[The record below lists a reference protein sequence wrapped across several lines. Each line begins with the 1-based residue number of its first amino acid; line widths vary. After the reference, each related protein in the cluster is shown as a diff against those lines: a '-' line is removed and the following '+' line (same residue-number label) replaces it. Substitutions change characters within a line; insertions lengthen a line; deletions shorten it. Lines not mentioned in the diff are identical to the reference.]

1 MTQSDLDL
9 AYRVSR
15 FMFWFYLTGPFTVGC
30 IYGASRYL
38 DLLNI
43 RFFVYL
49 FYFLF
54 PANVFLYGVN
64 DYWDME
70 TDLLNPKKDEKEHR
84 VRLDERKRLAR
95 ILQTVTLFSLLL
107 VPFMQGMGERVIFIV
122 FLFLS
127 HQYSAKPLRF
137 KERPILD
144 SASNMLYIL
153 PGVFA
158 YYWVTG
164 SLPPSIII
172 LAGLLHTYAM
182 HLFSAIPDIEYDEE
196 TGITT
201 TAVLLGRKASLILCL
216 LAWSGLSAIS
226 ILVVGVSPF
235 RYLPLVYPMIV
246 LNLLVRDQNVESVYW
261 YYPYI
266 NIGLGGLMFLLEA
279 VKTPWG

>member
-1 MTQSDLDL
+1 MSLRDLDL

-15 FMFWFYLTGPFTVGC
+15 FRFWFYITGPYTVGC

-38 DLLNI
+38 DLLNL
-43 RFFVYL
+43 RFFVYF

-70 TDLLNPKKDEKEHR
+70 TDLLNPKKDGREHR
-84 VRLDERKRLAR
+84 ISEEEKKRLAV
-95 ILQTVTLFSLLL
+95 ILQAITALSIVLI
-107 VPFMQGMGERVIFIV
+107 PFMQSMGERIIFIL

-137 KERPILD
+137 KEKPILD
-144 SASNMLYIL
+144 SASNVLYIL

-158 YYWVTG
+158 YYWITG
-164 SLPPSIII
+164 RLPPLLIL
-172 LAGLLHTYAM
+172 LAGFLHTYAM
-182 HLFSAIPDIEYDEE
+182 HIFSAIPDIEYDEE

-201 TAVLLGRKASLILCL
+201 TAVLLGRKASLIICF
-216 LAWSGLSAIS
+216 LAWGGLSAIV
-226 ILVVGVSPF
+226 ILAGGGSP
-235 RYLPLVYPMIV
+235 LSLLSLVYPLMV
-246 LNLLVRDQNVESVYW
+246 LNVLFRNLKVESVYW
-261 YYPYI
+261 YYPYL

-279 VKTPWG
+279 IKTPWG

>member
-1 MTQSDLDL
+1 MSLRDLDL

-15 FMFWFYLTGPFTVGC
+15 FRFWFYLTGPYTVGC
-30 IYGASRYL
+30 IYGASSYL
-38 DLLNI
+38 DLLNL
-43 RFFVYL
+43 RFFVYF

-70 TDLLNPKKDEKEHR
+70 TDLLNPKKDGREHR
-84 VRLDERKRLAR
+84 ISEEEKKRLAV
-95 ILQTVTLFSLLL
+95 ILQAITVLSIFLI
-107 VPFMQGMGERVIFIV
+107 PFMQSIGERIIFIL

-137 KERPILD
+137 KEKPILD
-144 SASNMLYIL
+144 SASNVLYIL

-158 YYWVTG
+158 YYWITG
-164 SLPPSIII
+164 RLPPLLIL
-172 LAGLLHTYAM
+172 LAGFLHTYAM

-201 TAVLLGRKASLILCL
+201 TAVLLGRKDSLIICL
-216 LAWSGLSAIS
+216 LAWGGLSAIV
-226 ILVVGVSPF
+226 ILAGGGSP
-235 RYLPLVYPMIV
+235 LSLLSLVYLLMV
-246 LNLLVRDQNVESVYW
+246 LNVLIRNLKVESVYW
-261 YYPYI
+261 YYPYL

-279 VKTPWG
+279 IKTPWG

>member
-1 MTQSDLDL
+1 MSQRDLNL

-15 FMFWFYLTGPFTVGC
+15 FRFWFYITGPYTVGC

-38 DLLNI
+38 DLLNL
-43 RFFVYL
+43 RFFVYF

-70 TDLLNPKKDEKEHR
+70 TDLLNPKKDGREHR
-84 VRLDERKRLAR
+84 ISEEEKKRLAV
-95 ILQTVTLFSLLL
+95 ILQAITVLSIVLI
-107 VPFMQGMGERVIFIV
+107 PFMQSMGERIIFIL

-137 KERPILD
+137 KEKPILD
-144 SASNMLYIL
+144 SASNVLYIL

-158 YYWVTG
+158 YYWITG
-164 SLPPSIII
+164 RLPPLLIL
-172 LAGLLHTYAM
+172 LAGFLHTYAM
-182 HLFSAIPDIEYDEE
+182 HIFSAIPDIEYDEE

-201 TAVLLGRKASLILCL
+201 TAVLLGRKASLIICL
-216 LAWSGLSAIS
+216 LAWGGLSAIV
-226 ILVVGVSPF
+226 ILAGGGSP
-235 RYLPLVYPMIV
+235 LSLLSLVYPLMV
-246 LNLLVRDQNVESVYW
+246 LNVLIRNLKVESVYW
-261 YYPYI
+261 YYPYL

-279 VKTPWG
+279 IKTPWG

>member
-15 FMFWFYLTGPFTVGC
+15 FRFWFYLTGPFTVGC
-30 IYGASRYL
+30 IYGAQRYL

-54 PANVFLYGVN
+54 PTNVFLYGVN

-70 TDLLNPKKDEKEHR
+70 TDKLNPKKDEKEQR
-84 VRLDERKRLAR
+84 IGAEERKRLAR
-95 ILQTVTLFSLLL
+95 ILQAVSVLSLLL
-107 VPFMQGMGERVIFIV
+107 IPFMQSNGERVILLV

-144 SASNMLYIL
+144 SASNVLYIM

-164 SLPPSIII
+164 NLPPTVIL
-172 LAGLLHTYAM
+172 LAGFLHSYAM
-182 HLFSAIPDIEYDEE
+182 HLFSAIPDIEYDKE

-201 TAVLLGRKASLILCL
+201 TAVLLGRNLSLIICL
-216 LAWSGLSAIS
+216 LAWLGLSIIT
-226 ILVVGVSPF
+226 ILVGGASTF
-235 RYLPLVYPMIV
+235 RFLPLVYPLMV
-246 LNLLVRDQNVESVYW
+246 LNLLIRGLKVDSVYW

-279 VKTPWG
+279 IKTPWS

>member
-9 AYRVSR
+9 AYSVSR
-15 FMFWFYLTGPFTVGC
+15 FRFWFYLTGPFTVGC

-38 DLLNI
+38 DLLNL

-49 FYFLF
+49 FYFLV

-84 VRLDERKRLAR
+84 VGLEEKKRLTR
-95 ILQTVTLFSLLL
+95 ILQAVALFSLFL
-107 VPFMQGMGERVIFIV
+107 VPFMQSMGERLIFTF

-144 SASNMLYIL
+144 SASNVLYIM

-164 SLPPSIII
+164 HLPPGVIL
-172 LAGLLHTYAM
+172 LAGFLHTYAM
-182 HLFSAIPDIEYDEE
+182 HLFSAIPDIEYDKE
-196 TGITT
+196 TGITS
-201 TAVLLGRKASLILCL
+201 TAVLLGRNASLILCL
-216 LAWSGLSAIS
+216 LAWSGLSAIT
-226 ILVVGVSPF
+226 IIVGGVSPF
-235 RYLPLVYPMIV
+235 RFLPLVYPLMV
-246 LNLLVRDQNVESVYW
+246 LNLLIRDQKVESVYW

-279 VKTPWG
+279 VKTPWS

>member
-15 FMFWFYLTGPFTVGC
+15 FRFWFYLTGPFTVGC
-30 IYGASRYL
+30 IYGAQRYL
-38 DLLNI
+38 ALLNL

-70 TDLLNPKKDEKEHR
+70 TDQLNPKKDEKEHR
-84 VRLDERKRLAR
+84 IGAEERKRLAR
-95 ILQTVTLFSLLL
+95 ILQAVIVFSLLL
-107 VPFMQGMGERVIFIV
+107 VPFMQSNGERVILLV

-144 SASNMLYIL
+144 SASNVLYIM

-158 YYWVTG
+158 YYWVTRN
-164 SLPPSIII
+164 LPPNLIL
-172 LAGLLHTYAM
+172 LAGFLHSYAM
-182 HLFSAIPDIEYDEE
+182 HLFSAIPDIEYDKE
-196 TGITT
+196 TGIIT
-201 TAVLLGRKASLILCL
+201 TAVLLGRNLSLIICL
-216 LAWSGLSAIS
+216 LAWLGLSIIT
-226 ILVVGVSPF
+226 ILVGGASPF
-235 RYLPLVYPMIV
+235 RFLPLVYPIMV
-246 LNLLVRDQNVESVYW
+246 LNLLLRGLKVDSVYW

-279 VKTPWG
+279 IKTPWG

>member
-9 AYRVSR
+9 AYSVSR
-15 FMFWFYLTGPFTVGC
+15 FRFWFYLTGPFTVGC
-30 IYGASRYL
+30 IYGASRYI
-38 DLLNI
+38 DLLNL

-49 FYFLF
+49 FYFLV

-84 VRLDERKRLAR
+84 VVFEEKKRLAK
-95 ILQTVTLFSLLL
+95 ILQAVALFSLLL
-107 VPFMQGMGERVIFIV
+107 VSFMQSMGERLIFI
-122 FLFLS
+122 FFMFLS

-137 KERPILD
+137 KECPILD
-144 SASNMLYIL
+144 SASNVLYIL

-164 SLPPSIII
+164 QLPPGVIL
-172 LAGLLHTYAM
+172 LAGFLHTYAM
-182 HLFSAIPDIEYDEE
+182 HLFSAIPDIEYDKE

-201 TAVLLGRKASLILCL
+201 TAVLLGRKVSLILCFF
-216 LAWSGLSAIS
+216 AWSGLSVIT
-226 ILVVGVSPF
+226 IIVGGVSPF
-235 RYLPLVYPMIV
+235 RFLPLVYPLMV

>member
-1 MTQSDLDL
+1 MTNSDLDL
-9 AYRVSR
+9 AFRVSR
-15 FMFWFYLTGPFTVGC
+15 FRFWFYLTGPFTVGC

-84 VRLDERKRLAR
+84 IGADERKRLAR
-95 ILQTVTLFSLLL
+95 ILQAVSVLSLLL
-107 VPFMQGMGERVIFIV
+107 VPFMQSMGERLIFLV

-137 KERPILD
+137 KEKPILD
-144 SASNMLYIL
+144 SASNVLYIM

-164 SLPPSIII
+164 SLPPFII
-172 LAGLLHTYAM
+172 LVAGFLHSYAM
-182 HLFSAIPDIEYDEE
+182 HLFSAIPDIEYDTG

-201 TAVLLGRKASLILCL
+201 TAVFLGRNVSLIICL

-226 ILVVGVSPF
+226 IIVGGASPF
-235 RYLPLVYPMIV
+235 RFLPLVYPLMV
-246 LNLLVRDQNVESVYW
+246 LKLLIQDQKVESVYW

-266 NIGLGGLMFLLEA
+266 NIGLGGLMFLLKAIE
-279 VKTPWG
+279 TPWG